1 MADILRTVGDISR
14 ALDVI
19 ANIEFKD
26 LNLTKGQYV
35 YLVRIVE
42 HPGIIQSRLAEL
54 IKVDRTTVAHAV
66 KKLEHNGLITRQLS
80 AENKKNKGL
89 FATAQGQA
97 LYPLIIRENNY
108 SNQRALSGMSPE
120 QIAQLDQ
127 LLQQIL
133 HNIEFDWQQVIS
145 GQQRSY

>member
-1 MADILRTVGDISR
+1 MPDILRTVGDISR

-42 HPGIIQSRLAEL
+42 NPGIIQSRLAEL

-66 KKLEHNGLITRQLS
+66 KKLEHNGLITREFS
-80 AENKKNKGL
+80 DTNKKNKGL
-89 FATAQGQA
+89 FATNQGKK

-108 SNQRALSGMSPE
+108 SNQNALAGLSPD
-120 QIAQLDQ
+120 QIDQLDQ
-127 LLQQIL
+127 LLQQVM
-133 HNIEFDWQQVIS
+133 HNIETDWQQVIS
-145 GQQRSY
+145 GQKRQY